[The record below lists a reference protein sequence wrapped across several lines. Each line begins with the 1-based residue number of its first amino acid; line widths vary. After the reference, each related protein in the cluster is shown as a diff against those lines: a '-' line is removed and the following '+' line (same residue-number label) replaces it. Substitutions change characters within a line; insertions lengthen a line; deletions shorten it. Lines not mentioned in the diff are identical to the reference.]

1 MLRVRVVI
9 ILVGAALFVYALMPA
24 ERKKRWIDKLN
35 QLVRSVA
42 LAILLYWLYML
53 AALLWNWLAS
63 HPEAM

>member
-9 ILVGAALFVYALMPA
+9 ILIGVTLVVYALMPA

-42 LAILLYWLYML
+42 LAIVLYWLYML
-53 AALLWNWLAS
+53 VAFAWNWLANR
-63 HPEAM
+63 PEAM

>member
-9 ILVGAALFVYALMPA
+9 ILIGVTLVVYALMPS

-42 LAILLYWLYML
+42 LAIVLYWLYML
-53 AALLWNWLAS
+53 VAFAWNWLANR
-63 HPEAM
+63 PEGM